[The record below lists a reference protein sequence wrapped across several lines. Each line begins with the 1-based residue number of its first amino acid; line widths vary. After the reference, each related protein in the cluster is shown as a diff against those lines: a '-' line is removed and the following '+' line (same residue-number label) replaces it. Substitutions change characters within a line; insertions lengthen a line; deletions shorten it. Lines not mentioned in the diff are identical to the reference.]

1 MCGRFALVASS
12 NDIEQEFGVSGVGPI
27 ARYNIAPSQEI
38 LTIVGKGNA
47 RVAMASIWG
56 LRRSDGGLL
65 INIRSETAA
74 GRPHIRRLL
83 EHGRCIIPASGFYE
97 WVGPKQPYFLR
108 THSGLMGFAG
118 ILVRERDPASGKLV
132 LRSAIL
138 TRAADPT
145 LAHLHNRM
153 PVIVPRALYGDW
165 LSPTFE
171 GDDVLRHIC
180 AGGPIPLQWY
190 RVSPRVGNVAND
202 DPSLVEPSPDSTR

>member
-1 MCGRFALVASS
+1 MCGRFALVATS

-38 LTIVGKGNA
+38 LTIVADGLA
-47 RVAMASIWG
+47 RAAMATIWG
-56 LRRSDGGLL
+56 FRRSDGGLL

-74 GRPHIRRLL
+74 ERPHIRRLL

-108 THSGLMGFAG
+108 PHSGLMGIAG
-118 ILVRERDPASGKLV
+118 LLVRERDLAAGKLV

-145 LAHLHNRM
+145 LAHLHGRM

-165 LSPTFE
+165 LSPSFE

-180 AGGPIPLQWY
+180 AGEPIPLQWY
-190 RVSPRVGNVAND
+190 RVSARVGNVAND
-202 DPSLVEPSPDSTR
+202 DPSLLEPSTDPTH

>member
-1 MCGRFALVASS
+1 
-12 NDIEQEFGVSGVGPI
+12 
-27 ARYNIAPSQEI
+27 
-38 LTIVGKGNA
+38 
-47 RVAMASIWG
+47 MASIWG